1 MDRFPIPLNALRAI
15 EIVARTGALKPAAD
29 ELGVTI
35 GAVSQHIRRAEAR
48 LGVELFDRTTQ
59 GLRPT
64 AELEAVRAQLTGG
77 FTMLLDATR
86 AVQRSD
92 DQVLTVTMGSV
103 FAACWLIKRLPQ
115 FAAAHPELEFR
126 LLATGKTVDLARTDV
141 DCAIRFGEGRWPDV
155 AVTPL
160 QCRAFRPVAAP
171 AVATVNATGVVS
183 GVSAGTA
190 TISAAASGRK
200 GSASVV
206 YRTAF
211 GKLDLPCP
219 RLYARCRCGA
229 RAYASDSFNPL
240 AMILAQRT
248 YPELLYLQTRGPAT
262 CSTGAPPGCWETFFL
277 SARLRVP
284 RLHMGARTAL
294 RETWL

>member
-59 GLRPT
+59 GLRPR

-141 DCAIRFGEGRWPDV
+141 DCAIRFGEGRWQDV

-171 AVATVNATGVVS
+171 AVAAGLRQPGDLGDAPVIEDTATMLSWSRWFEATGVAMPKLS
-183 GVSAGTA
+183 GPRHSDPSLAFNAAIAGQGVLLAIDRMSADAVEAGQLVRPFDVTVE
-190 TISAAASGRK
+190 TMFDYWFI
-200 GSASVV
+200 
-206 YRTAF
+206 T
-211 GKLDLPCP
+211 
-219 RLYARCRCGA
+219 
-229 RAYASDSFNPL
+229 
-240 AMILAQRT
+240 
-248 YPELLYLQTRGPAT
+248 
-262 CSTGAPPGCWETFFL
+262 STL
-277 SARLRVP
+277 RRVP
-284 RLHMGARTAL
+284 RKVTLFRDWVMHEMGL
-294 RETWL
+294 